1 MDICRWRW
9 NRAWSR
15 ESISSMFLSAPCMEE
30 RRLAFSLAREKA
42 QPLAPTAFLPIACQT
57 G

>member
-1 MDICRWRW
+1 
-9 NRAWSR
+9 
-15 ESISSMFLSAPCMEE
+15 MEE